1 MIEIKNLHKSF
12 DGQPVLQGVNL
23 SVPKG
28 KVTVILGPS
37 GSGKT
42 VLMRPII
49 GLLRPDRGEV
59 MVDGVDIHRLP
70 SEKLNAFRRRF
81 GMVFQNAA
89 LFDSMNVYENIA
101 FPLMEHTNWSPQKI
115 AEVVREKLTL
125 LGLEG
130 IEKKTP
136 SELSGGMR
144 KRVGLARAI
153 ALEPQIILYDEPTT
167 GLDPIMAESVDLM
180 ILDMEEKLKITSVV
194 ISHDMHSAFRIA
206 DQVAMLFGGKII
218 ECSSPK
224 EFVKSSIP
232 QVREF
237 IKKGEWQ
244 S

>member
-42 VLMRPII
+42 VLMRHII

-232 QVREF
+232 QVRGF
-237 IKKGEWQ
+237 IEKREWK

>member
-42 VLMRPII
+42 VLMRHII